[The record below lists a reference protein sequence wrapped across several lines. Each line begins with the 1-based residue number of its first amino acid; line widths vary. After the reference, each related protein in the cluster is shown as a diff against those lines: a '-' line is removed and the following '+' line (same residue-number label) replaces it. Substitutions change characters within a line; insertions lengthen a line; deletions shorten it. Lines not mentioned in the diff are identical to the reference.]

1 MKVTIRRGL
10 KCRGSTG
17 GSSASCARDV
27 WATVTT
33 PAVYY
38 VTPADG
44 NPLPQNAGQQ
54 CCGGVRL
61 YPAAFVAVYIAALPM
76 GRNAALL
83 QWNFSITFW
92 SAVAVPLRFAFQGQR
107 VLGVAVLGHA
117 VDQFGAILEA
127 SVEG

>member
-10 KCRGSTG
+10 KCRGSPG

-27 WATVTT
+27 WATVTN

-38 VTPADG
+38 ATPADG
-44 NPLPQNAGQQ
+44 NPLPQKAGQQ

-61 YPAAFVAVYIAALPM
+61 YPAAFAAVYIAALPM

-83 QWNFSITFW
+83 RWNSLLRFC
-92 SAVAVPLRFAFQGQR
+92 SAVALLLRFRLQQHWLR
-107 VLGVAVLGHA
+107 VA
-117 VDQFGAILEA
+117 
-127 SVEG
+127 